1 MNRFYLY
8 LINSILIISM
18 LISPFSFTASADN
31 ILDNSNNSQEPA
43 SVEGSDELQYAKY
56 FLSIS
61 DKGLASEDIK
71 ISLSDKISGEQ
82 ENFVLESKP
91 LVLDVEVSEDA
102 RYNISLEYKVL
113 GEDGLDAEVSLKVD
127 GNTFFPQM
135 NSISLARFWK
145 SDGKKRVDNYGNE
158 FAAEQVAFDGFVT
171 RPLYDSTGVIVNP
184 YEFYFSKG
192 SHQLTIGAVSGSVAI
207 KAVYLSA
214 FGAP

>member
-171 RPLYDSTGVIVNP
+171 RPLYDSTGAQILLMYCIFAIFIQIVYNLNKICVIT
-184 YEFYFSKG
+184 
-192 SHQLTIGAVSGSVAI
+192 L
-207 KAVYLSA
+207 
-214 FGAP
+214 